1 MTQGARAGASAPSRR
16 SRAPSH
22 APEMGRSRRI
32 LGRYHVTGVFWFRF
46 HVWGVS
52 HLPGWAVGI
61 FVVLFTAFFF
71 VVLRGIRRAVASN
84 LEAVLGPCGWIER
97 QRRIWRTLWNQAWC
111 NSERYERLTT
121 GRDFAI
127 RPEGLEHWDRVTGAA
142 GGGSGGAGPGF
153 VLATAHVGA
162 WDVSSFLPGQVE
174 PRPVHVVREQEMDP
188 EAHEL
193 IQRLYGERTAG
204 HFTLHFSRDNPALGG
219 VLLAAL
225 RRGEIVGIQ
234 GDRPV
239 STGRA
244 VEAELFGRLFHLPAG
259 PAALARAARV
269 PLVPVF
275 CFREGR
281 RRYRLVI
288 RPPVDPS
295 PTGDPEVDRNE
306 TLRRLAGEIEWAIRE
321 EPHQWFCFRRL
332 WGSLGHGP
340 ATDGDPTTPGRTV
353 GGRPKPG

>member
-1 MTQGARAGASAPSRR
+1 MTQPAEAAPAPRSRR

-22 APEMGRSRRI
+22 APAVGWSRRL
-32 LGRYHVTGVFWFRF
+32 LGRYHVTGVFWYRF
-46 HVWGVS
+46 HVWGMS
-52 HLPGWAVGI
+52 HLPSWAVGI
-61 FVVLFTAFFF
+61 FVALFTAFFF
-71 VVLRGIRRAVASN
+71 LVLRRIRRAVAAN
-84 LEAVLGPCGWIER
+84 LEAVLGPCGWMER

-121 GRDFAI
+121 ERRFAV
-127 RPEGLEHWDRVTGAA
+127 RAEGLEHWDRITGAGA
-142 GGGSGGAGPGF
+142 EECDGERSGSTSARSGRPGSGSGDDRSGPGF
-153 VLATAHVGA
+153 VLVTGHIGA
-162 WDVSSFLPGQVE
+162 WDVSSFLPAQVE

-188 EAHEL
+188 EAQRL
-193 IQRLYGERTAG
+193 IEELYGERTAE
-204 HFTLHFSRDNPALGG
+204 HFTLHFSRDNPALGA

-244 VEAELFGRLFHLPAG
+244 VETELFGRPFHLPAG
-259 PAALARAARV
+259 PAALAGAAGA

-281 RRYRLVI
+281 RRYRLVV
-288 RPPVDPS
+288 RPPIDPS
-295 PTGDPEVDRNE
+295 PTGDPEVDRDE
-306 TLRRLAGEIEWAIRE
+306 ALRRTAREIEWAIRE

-332 WGSLGHGP
+332 WK
-340 ATDGDPTTPGRTV
+340 DQR
-353 GGRPKPG
+353 